1 MDDEVVE
8 AGDGTGMDVDGD
20 EVVEVEEVEEER
32 QWEREVVS
40 SLEGLSGVEIIE
52 GYVAILSF
60 RSSRLL
66 SD

>member
-40 SLEGLSGVEIIE
+40 SLEGLSGVEVIE
-52 GYVAILSF
+52 G
-60 RSSRLL
+60 
-66 SD
+66 